1 MPSTLIVVH
10 VQVRVKPEADAIQ
23 AFRAATIA
31 NARASRGEPGVARF
45 DAMQDRD
52 DPTRWVLVEAYR
64 SAEAVAA
71 HKETAHYLAWRDT
84 VAELMAEPR
93 SSRKFVNVDPGDDG
107 W

>member
-1 MPSTLIVVH
+1 MASTLIVVH
-10 VQVRVKPEADAIQ
+10 VQVRVKPDAVDT
-23 AFRAATIA
+23 FRAATIA
-31 NARASRGEPGVARF
+31 NARASRREPGVARF

-64 SAEAVAA
+64 SADAVAA
-71 HKETAHYLAWRDT
+71 HKETAHYLTWRDT
-84 VAELMAEPR
+84 VADLMAEPR